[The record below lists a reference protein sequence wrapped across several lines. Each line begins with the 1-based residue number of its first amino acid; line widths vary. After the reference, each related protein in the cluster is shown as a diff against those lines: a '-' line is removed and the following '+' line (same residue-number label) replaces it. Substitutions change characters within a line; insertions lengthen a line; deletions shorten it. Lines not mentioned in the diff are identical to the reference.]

1 MRSRFEYEALGFL
14 QKATL
19 TIKAPRHWRS
29 HGRPWVFDK
38 KSGVRFQLAEDEEV
52 ALRPLTSRLTN
63 GTTPVPIIVAFDHAA
78 SALLD
83 RRLGYCC
90 EWQRLAQRTP
100 ADWNSCLDA
109 GLRRLRW

>member
-1 MRSRFEYEALGFL
+1 MRSRFEYEAPGFL

-29 HGRPWVFDK
+29 HARAWVFDK
-38 KSGVRFQLAEDEEV
+38 KSGVRFQLAKDEEI
-52 ALRPLTSRLTN
+52 ALQPLIRRMSN
-63 GTTPVPIIVAFDHAA
+63 GCTAIPIAVAFDHVA
-78 SALLD
+78 SALFD

-90 EWQRLAQRTP
+90 EWQRLAQRTS

-109 GLRRLRW
+109 GFRRLRW